1 MLPDLDQGKG
11 YVHCFLRAWWT
22 AEDLVQAETLV
33 YREQNPWL
41 WRKTN
46 DGLHSASVVGELW
59 VILITQN
66 YHIPA

>member
-1 MLPDLDQGKG
+1 MLLDLDQGKSYG
-11 YVHCFLRAWWT
+11 HRFLRAWWT
-22 AEDLVQAETLV
+22 AEDLIQAEMLV
-33 YREQNPWL
+33 YREQKPWL

-59 VILITQN
+59 VILITQS